1 MDLERVAA
9 VVRPRTEWESVDL
22 GFAMARA
29 WWRPVFAAWL
39 LVLVPVWLLAGLV
52 LASHLEWAFLVVWVL
67 RPVLDRVPLFVLSR
81 ALFGATPG
89 LAAVARELPR
99 LLRGYLPQA
108 LVLYRLSPFRSL
120 HLPVWELEG
129 LRGRD
134 RFQRSRLIGRE
145 GVSVAGLLTAGC
157 VLLEFALAL
166 GTAGLV
172 SVLFPERAAAF
183 DLKAWTEGGPVSGHD
198 GLTVF
203 ALAFLA
209 HAFVEPFYVAA
220 GFALYLNR
228 RTHLEGWDVEIAF
241 RRLARRIARLGG
253 VAALAL
259 LAVAAAPSAAASDVA
274 AEPPERTLERVLS
287 EPEFAA
293 KRTVRRW
300 RRIGEGGAARPA
312 TDTAGTAVRVAAG
325 AASLV
330 RPAVVVALL
339 AVFVLLAL
347 RVARTIREERA
358 EAGDERPRAAPVL
371 GALAVPE
378 RLPADVPAHA
388 LGLWE
393 RGARAAAL
401 SVLYRGAVQALV
413 ADGAS
418 LDASST
424 EAQCLAA
431 ATSRGPAPRADY
443 VRRLLETWQALAYAH
458 REPPDADGRS
468 LCSGFA
474 RAFPASPRPEGGRA

>member
-39 LVLVPVWLLAGLV
+39 LVLVPVWLVAGLL
-52 LASHLEWAFLVVWVL
+52 LASHLEWAFFVVWVL

-89 LAAVARELPR
+89 LAAVVRQLPG

-134 RFQRSRLIGRE
+134 RFQRSRLLGRE
-145 GVSVAGLLTAGC
+145 ALSVAALLTAGC
-157 VLLEFALAL
+157 ALLEAALAF
-166 GTAGLV
+166 GAAGLV
-172 SVLFPERAAAF
+172 SALFPEREAAF
-183 DLKAWTEGGPVSGHD
+183 DLEAWIEGGPISGRD
-198 GLTVF
+198 GLTLF
-203 ALAFLA
+203 ALGFLA

-259 LAVAAAPSAAASDVA
+259 LAVTAAPSAAAPDVP

-293 KRTVRRW
+293 RKTVRRW
-300 RRIGEGGAARPA
+300 RRIGGDAAPSA
-312 TDTAGTAVRVAAG
+312 TGPAGTAARAAAG
-325 AASLV
+325 AASLI
-330 RPAVVVALL
+330 RPVAIVALL
-339 AVFVLLAL
+339 AVFAVLAL
-347 RVARTIREERA
+347 RFARTIREDRA

-371 GALAVPE
+371 GVLALPE

-413 ADGAS
+413 ADGLS

-431 ATSRGPAPRADY
+431 VTSRGPAPRADY
-443 VRRLLETWQALAYAH
+443 VRRLLDAWQALAYAH
-458 REPPDADGRS
+458 REPADADGRS

-474 RAFPASPRPEGGRA
+474 RAFSAPPRPERGGA